1 MLQGIGS
8 GLVIVLDIGKTVS
21 KLSAWNA
28 QGSCLMQR
36 SRANRGGDGKTN
48 DTLDVAGIDAWLS
61 DTLAEMAPL
70 GDIRAIIP
78 VGHGAAAAII
88 RDGRLACPVTD
99 YEQPIPAALR
109 EDYERSRDAFIA
121 TGSPRLPNGLNLG
134 AQLHHIEATQPDAL
148 SGSAQ
153 IIPWPQFWA
162 WKLCGVA
169 ASEVS
174 SLGCHTDLWN
184 PLEHQPSALAV
195 QRGWAARLAPL
206 RGAHEVLGTLS
217 AEWAARTGLSREA
230 PIICGL
236 HDSNAALHATRGVAD
251 LAQGDSTIVS
261 TGTWFVAMRTPA
273 AGAKLDLSRMA
284 EDRDCLINVNV
295 EGRPV
300 PSARFMG
307 GRELMLLG
315 GVEDLAKLPTAASTL
330 ASVVKAG
337 TMFLPSVVGGVG
349 PFPRNRSR
357 RIGNDNAPGAHQ
369 AAVALYAALMTSVSL
384 ELIGTRE
391 RVLIEGRFADFD
403 LFTSAL
409 ATLRPDLEVYVGAA
423 AEGVALG
430 ALRLLV
436 PSLQP
441 ATALRR
447 IPALDLDLHAYHAQW
462 RHLAEQE
469 ASGLQQRNR

>member
-1 MLQGIGS
+1 MLLGKT
-8 GLVIVLDIGKTVS
+8 IVLDIGKTVS
-21 KLSAWNA
+21 KLSVWDATGA
-28 QGSCLMQR
+28 CLAQR
-36 SRANRGGDGKTN
+36 SRPNRGGDGKTN
-48 DTLDVAGIDAWLS
+48 DTLDVDGIDAWLS
-61 DTLAEMAPL
+61 DTLAELAQL
-70 GDIRAIIP
+70 GDIRTIIP
-78 VGHGAAAAII
+78 VGHGAAAAIV

-99 YEQPIPAALR
+99 YEQPIPAVQR
-109 EDYERSRDAFIA
+109 EAYDRSRDPFIA

-134 AQLHHIEATQPDAL
+134 AQLHHIEATQPEAL
-148 SGSAQ
+148 SGTAQ

-184 PLEHQPSALAV
+184 PLSHTPSAMAQ
-195 QRGWAARLAPL
+195 QRGWAAHFAPL

-217 AEWAARTGLSREA
+217 AEWAARTGLSRDVKV
-230 PIICGL
+230 ICGL

-251 LAQGDSTIVS
+251 FARGDSTVVS

-273 AGAKLDLSRMA
+273 AGAKLDLSKMA

-295 EGRPV
+295 EGRPI

-315 GVEDLAKLPTAASTL
+315 GVEDLAKIPVAASTL

-337 TMFLPSVVGGVG
+337 TMILPSVVDGVG

-357 RIGNDNAPGAHQ
+357 RIGDDNAPGAHQ
-369 AAVALYAALMTSVSL
+369 AAVALYAALMTNVSL

-423 AEGVALG
+423 YEGVALG
-430 ALRLLV
+430 ALRLLD
-436 PSLQP
+436 PALQP

-447 IPALDLDLHAYHAQW
+447 IHALDLDLHAYHAQW
-462 RHLAEQE
+462 RHLAEME
-469 ASGLQQRNR
+469 SSGLQPRNR

>member
-1 MLQGIGS
+1 MLQGKT
-8 GLVIVLDIGKTVS
+8 IVLDIGKTVS
-21 KLSAWNA
+21 KLSVWDERGA
-28 QGSCLMQR
+28 CLTQR
-36 SRANRGGDGKTN
+36 SRVNRGGDGKTH
-48 DTLDVAGIDAWLS
+48 DTLDVDGIDSWLS
-61 DTLAEMAPL
+61 DSLAELARL
-70 GDIRAIIP
+70 GDIRSIIP
-78 VGHGAAAAII
+78 VGHGAAAAIV
-88 RDGRLACPVTD
+88 RDGRLACTVSD
-99 YEQPIPAALR
+99 YEQAIPAELR
-109 EDYERSRDAFIA
+109 ARYDGERDPFIA

-134 AQLHHIEATQPDAL
+134 AQIHHIEATVPDAL
-148 SGSAQ
+148 SGNAQ

-184 PLEHQPSALAV
+184 PLAGTPSALAER
-195 QRGWAARLAPL
+195 RGWAARFAPL

-217 AEWAARTGLSREA
+217 AEWSARTGLSRDVQV
-230 PIICGL
+230 ICGL

-251 LAQGDSTIVS
+251 FARGDSTIVS

-273 AGAKLDLSRMA
+273 AGAPLDLSRMA

-295 EGRPV
+295 EGRPI

-315 GVEDLAKLPTAASTL
+315 GVEELSKLPTSASTL
-330 ASVVKAG
+330 ASVVTAG
-337 TMFLPSVVGGVG
+337 TMLLPSVVPGVG
-349 PFPRNRSR
+349 PFPRNRGR

-409 ATLRPDLEVYVGAA
+409 ATLRPDLELYVGAA
-423 AEGVALG
+423 YEGVALG
-430 ALRLLV
+430 ALRLLD

-447 IPALDLDLHAYHAQW
+447 IPALDLNLHAYHAQW
-462 RHLAEQE
+462 RHLAEME
-469 ASGLQQRNR
+469 SKSA